1 MRATAKGKGQVSER
15 EQHRKAARLALDT
28 SAHAG
33 SDYHNFLRDS
43 DEQVPKHCIPSVACR
58 LRLPQLPA

>member
-1 MRATAKGKGQVSER
+1 MHGSQQYLNASKGLSSSSER

-33 SDYHNFLRDS
+33 TQYHNFMRISED
-43 DEQVPKHCIPSVACR
+43 QVGVPV
-58 LRLPQLPA
+58 